1 VIGGTPVVDAVVH
14 PYDLGPDNRPIG
26 DDIQLRALHP
36 FHVLSSGGPTH
47 SWTLTEA
54 EFFTD
59 FDHDALTA
67 ALFVESGVDIAIIH
81 ALPNLGFTKGGV
93 TDVGRMAELRDR
105 HPGRY
110 LLYATVDTPVT
121 DVAIKQLEH
130 QVANYGVDGLKLY
143 PAFFS
148 DGEAMA
154 WRLDD
159 DDFATP
165 LLEAAQ
171 DLGVRN
177 VAIHKALVVPPAP
190 DSAFRVEDLD
200 EPLDRFPSINFAV
213 VHAGVVFLA
222 ETCELLARHPNLFAN
237 LESSFAYI
245 LSKPRRFAEMVGS
258 LLLAAGPDRLL
269 FGSGANLV
277 HPRPLLDTFSTFE
290 MPADLVEEQGFPVLS
305 EDIRAKILGGNA
317 LRIHGLE
324 PDVVRRRID
333 GDRFE
338 QQKAGGLAP
347 YWSELRR

>member
-1 VIGGTPVVDAVVH
+1 MIGSTLVVDAVVH
-14 PYDLGPDNRPIG
+14 PYDLGPANHPVG
-26 DDIQLRALHP
+26 DDTQLRALHP
-36 FHVLSSGGPTH
+36 FHVVSSGGSDHP
-47 SWTLTEA
+47 WALTED

-67 ALFVESGVDIAIIH
+67 ALFAESAVDVAIIH
-81 ALPNLGFTKGGV
+81 GLPNLGFTAGGV

-105 HPGRY
+105 YPGRY

-121 DVAIKQLEH
+121 DAAIKQLEH
-130 QVANYGVDGLKLY
+130 QVLTYGVDGLKLY
-143 PAFFS
+143 PAFFF

-165 LLEAAQ
+165 LLEAAR
-171 DLGVRN
+171 DLGIRN
-177 VAIHKALVVPPAP
+177 VAVHKALVVPPAP
-190 DSAFRVEDLD
+190 EEAFRVEDLD
-200 EPLDRFPSINFAV
+200 SPLDRFPSINFAV

-222 ETCELLARHPNLFAN
+222 ETCELLARHPNLYAN

-245 LSKPRRFAEMVGS
+245 LSKPRRFADMVGS

-269 FGSGANLV
+269 FGSGVNLV
-277 HPRPLLDTFSTFE
+277 HPRPLLDAFAAFQ
-290 MPADLVEEQGFPVLS
+290 MPADLVEERGFPVLS

-317 LRIHGLE
+317 LRIHGLD
-324 PDVVRRRID
+324 PDAVRRRID

-338 QQKAGGLAP
+338 QHKAGALAP
-347 YWSELRR
+347 YWSELRP